1 MKRNDDINYTRTVLI
16 LFVILVHIVPFTT
29 LHPQLKAAILSF
41 MMPTFL
47 LITGYLVNIKK
58 GFREFSVYYLGILV
72 PYVVMTVAYSVVSY
86 FMPVRDGIHE
96 LSVSVIL
103 NKVFITSIGPYWF
116 LHSMLICGLLY
127 YICFA
132 IPMRREYKMERLLTF
147 AILLLMI
154 SLFTPLQSFKI
165 SSFYFIGVLLRQTDC
180 DFGKVFYKS
189 PLSLIPFCLLVFNSA
204 FYDWG
209 LITVVVMV
217 YCFISFS
224 SWLYGYIHD
233 KKINKIVIIIGM
245 NTFPIYIFH
254 PVFTM
259 ASKFYK
265 PWLAFDTSGWSL
277 AIVTI
282 LIAISGS
289 LAIAWVLDKTKTCY
303 LLGKESILRL

>member
-1 MKRNDDINYTRTVLI
+1 
-16 LFVILVHIVPFTT
+16 
-29 LHPQLKAAILSF
+29 
-41 MMPTFL
+41 MMPAFL
-47 LITGYLVNIKK
+47 LITGYLVNIRKNVRQ
-58 GFREFSVYYLGILV
+58 FCVYYLGILV

-103 NKVFITSIGPYWF
+103 DKVLVTSIGPYWF

-127 YICFA
+127 YVCFA
-132 IPMRREYKMERLLTF
+132 IPLRREYKIERLLAF
-147 AILLLMI
+147 GISLLLI
-154 SLFTPLQSFKI
+154 SMFTPLQSLKI

-180 DFGKVFYKS
+180 DFDKVFYKS
-189 PLSLIPFCLLVFNSA
+189 PLSLIPFCILVSNKV

-209 LITVVVMV
+209 LITVIGMV

-224 SWLYGYIHD
+224 SWIYGYIKD
-233 KKINKIVIIIGM
+233 KKINKYVIIIGM

-259 ASKFYK
+259 AAKFYK
-265 PWLAFDTSGWSL
+265 PWLAFDASGWLL

-282 LIAISGS
+282 IIAISGS
-289 LAIAWVLDKTKTCY
+289 LLMAWVLDKTKTCY

>member
-1 MKRNDDINYTRTVLI
+1 MKRNDDINYTRAILI
-16 LFVILVHIVPFTT
+16 LLVILVHIVPFTI

-41 MMPTFL
+41 MMPAFL
-47 LITGYLVNIKK
+47 LITGYLVNIRKNVRQ
-58 GFREFSVYYLGILV
+58 FCVYYLGILV

-103 NKVFITSIGPYWF
+103 DKVLVTSIGPYWF

-127 YICFA
+127 YVCFA
-132 IPMRREYKMERLLTF
+132 IPLRREYKIERLLAF
-147 AILLLMI
+147 GISLLLI
-154 SLFTPLQSFKI
+154 SMFTPLQSLKI

-180 DFGKVFYKS
+180 DFDKVFYKS
-189 PLSLIPFCLLVFNSA
+189 PLSLIPFCILVSNKV

-209 LITVVVMV
+209 LITVIGMV

-224 SWLYGYIHD
+224 SWIYGYIKD
-233 KKINKIVIIIGM
+233 KKINKYVIIIGM

-259 ASKFYK
+259 AAKFYK
-265 PWLAFDTSGWSL
+265 PWLAFDASGWLL

-282 LIAISGS
+282 IIAISGS
-289 LAIAWVLDKTKTCY
+289 LVMAWILDKTKTCY

>member
-1 MKRNDDINYTRTVLI
+1 MKRNDDINYTRTILI
-16 LFVILVHIVPFTT
+16 LLVILVHIVPFTT
-29 LHPQLKAAILSF
+29 SHPQLKAAILSF
-41 MMPTFL
+41 MMPAFL
-47 LITGYLVNIKK
+47 LITGYLVNIRKNVRQ
-58 GFREFSVYYLGILV
+58 FCVYYLGILV

-103 NKVFITSIGPYWF
+103 DKVLVTSIGPYWF

-127 YICFA
+127 YVCFA
-132 IPMRREYKMERLLTF
+132 IPLRREYKIERLLAF
-147 AILLLMI
+147 GISLLLI
-154 SLFTPLQSFKI
+154 SMFTPLQSLKI

-180 DFGKVFYKS
+180 DFDKVFYKS
-189 PLSLIPFCLLVFNSA
+189 PLSLIPFCILVSNKV

-209 LITVVVMV
+209 LITVIGMV

-224 SWLYGYIHD
+224 SWIYGYIKD
-233 KKINKIVIIIGM
+233 KKINKYVIIIGM

-259 ASKFYK
+259 AAKFYK
-265 PWLAFDTSGWSL
+265 PWLAFDASGWLL

-282 LIAISGS
+282 IIAISGS
-289 LAIAWVLDKTKTCY
+289 FLMAWILDKTKTCY